1 MIRAVIFDLD
11 DTLAPEREYARSG
24 YHAVSDYLCRDFSRG
39 MAGLGDPKSVFEK
52 LWALFEESPKMVFNR
67 FLSEAG
73 LPDDRDRVM
82 GLVQIYREHRPRIHY
97 YEDVLPAWK
106 VLKELGLFTGILS
119 DGYRVTQRRKI
130 EALEAERYFQP
141 ILLTDEIGRDAWKPS
156 IIGFQRI
163 GEELGLSL
171 SELVYVGDNPE
182 KDFFISELAPIKTVR
197 ILRPDG
203 VYWNSPYREG
213 KREQFRIHSLLELK
227 DCGVLEL
234 S

>member
-11 DTLAPEREYARSG
+11 DTLSPEKEYARSG
-24 YHAVSDYLCRDFSRG
+24 YHAVADHLCRDFSGRV
-39 MAGLGDPKSVFEK
+39 AGLGGIEAVFDR
-52 LWALFEESPKMVFNR
+52 LWTLFEESPKMVFNR
-67 FLSEAG
+67 FLSGLG
-73 LPDDRDRVM
+73 LPDDRETVM
-82 GLVQIYREHRPRIHY
+82 DLVKTYREHRPGIQY
-97 YEDVLPAWK
+97 YEDVLPTWK
-106 VLKELGLFTGILS
+106 ILKELGLYMGILS
-119 DGYRVTQRRKI
+119 DGYGVTQRRKI
-130 EALEAERYFQP
+130 EALEAEKYFQP
-141 ILLTDEIGRDAWKPS
+141 ILLTDEIGREAWKPS
-156 IIGFQRI
+156 IIGFRRI
-163 GEELGLSL
+163 AEELGLSL

-213 KREQFRIHSLLELK
+213 KREQFRIHSLMELK